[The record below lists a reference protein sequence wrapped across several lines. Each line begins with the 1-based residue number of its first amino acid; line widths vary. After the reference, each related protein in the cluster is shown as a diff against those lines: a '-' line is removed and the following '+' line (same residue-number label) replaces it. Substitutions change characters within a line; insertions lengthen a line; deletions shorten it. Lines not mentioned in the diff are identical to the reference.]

1 MAVSDRCRL
10 PTVGLT
16 ITLLSLRSFS
26 YLVVSNNRSFHCFNF
41 DDAFHDDGEEA
52 KVPKRVA
59 ALVSSN
65 VLKE

>member
-1 MAVSDRCRL
+1 M
-10 PTVGLT
+10 
-16 ITLLSLRSFS
+16 
-26 YLVVSNNRSFHCFNF
+26 SNNRSFHCFNF